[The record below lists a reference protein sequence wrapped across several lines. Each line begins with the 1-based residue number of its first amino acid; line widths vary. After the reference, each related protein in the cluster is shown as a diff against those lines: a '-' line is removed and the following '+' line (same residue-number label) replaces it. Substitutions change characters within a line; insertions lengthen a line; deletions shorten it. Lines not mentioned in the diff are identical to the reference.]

1 MGKPRKGTAW
11 MVEAW
16 ATCQAGSGD
25 SGDKTDEGASGAL
38 SDGQSPEH
46 GVLAGWSAYVSA
58 AAAAAAA
65 GQLYAEGSFHTPP
78 SSRRSVLL
86 LVPFCR

>member
-11 MVEAW
+11 MVKAW

-58 AAAAAAA
+58 AAAAAA

-86 LVPFCR
+86 LAPFCR

>member
-25 SGDKTDEGASGAL
+25 SGDKTDEGASRAL

-46 GVLAGWSAYVSA
+46 GFLAGWSAYVSA
-58 AAAAAAA
+58 AAAAVCRGFISHSSQLQEVSSLA
-65 GQLYAEGSFHTPP
+65 GPIL
-78 SSRRSVLL
+78 
-86 LVPFCR
+86 